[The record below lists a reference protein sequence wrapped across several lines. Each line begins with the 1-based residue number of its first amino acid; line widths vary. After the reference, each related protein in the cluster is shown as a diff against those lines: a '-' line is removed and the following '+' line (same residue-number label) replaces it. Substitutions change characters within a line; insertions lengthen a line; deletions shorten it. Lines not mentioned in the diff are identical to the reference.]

1 MIFCLEKCKYQKDG
15 ECQKSDTLTDLSAS
29 NLNLESNTSACR
41 HFVPSNGFKSE
52 SKDFQ
57 QIKN

>member
-15 ECQKSDTLTDLSAS
+15 ECQKSDTLADISAS
-29 NLNLESNTSACR
+29 NQNSESNTSACR
-41 HFVPSNGFKSE
+41 HFVPSNGSKSE
-52 SKDFQ
+52 SEDFQ